1 MKKTVLFISV
11 LALLATGCEKDEAPI
26 DPKNAIIGKWEITHL
41 GNGEDL
47 EPVENSISYR
57 EYLPDSLLRFY
68 NYEDDR
74 FIDRKYWIKDSLLID
89 SFWFIDDL
97 SNDTI
102 TLENPYR
109 FEFLNPNT
117 VRLEL
122 QYSAI
127 YTTSIYRRIN

>member
-1 MKKTVLFISV
+1 MKNIILFIFI
-11 LALLATGCEKDEAPI
+11 LALLVTGCEKDEAPI

-74 FIDRKYWIKDSLLID
+74 FINRKYWIKDSLLID
-89 SFWFIDDL
+89 SFWFIDDV

-117 VRLEL
+117 LRLEL
-122 QYSAI
+122 QYPAI
-127 YTTSIYRRIN
+127 YTTSIYKRIN